1 MEVKTF
7 LTITDSLSE
16 TARKTP
22 DKTAVICEDKAYS
35 YAELDKKSDL
45 LAAALCSAGIK
56 IERESYIAFILNRS
70 FFVPVTIMGILKT
83 GAAFI
88 PLTPETPAERLRYCI
103 KDAGCRIVVTTEK
116 LKSEKPELQD
126 SSYLLLTV
134 EELLSRAERESLKKP
149 CVQIQEKDAAM
160 CLFTSGSTGKPKGV
174 ISEHGAISKCF
185 GTDFWPKNM
194 YKDADCICAVA
205 PISYLIFYIGFY
217 STIYSGLEYYLNTE
231 SELKDLK
238 RFSGN
243 VYRHKIEF
251 MLGIPSVFDMF
262 FSIAS
267 SDKLCRIKTVLMG
280 GESFSF
286 KLVEKLHE
294 KNPAMTIMHGYAA
307 TETLYT
313 VSKEIRE
320 ENDLY
325 SNGLPYLS
333 NAYITD
339 ESGNE
344 VADGE
349 KGELLIQS
357 DFLARGY
364 MNLPQETAEKFITFK
379 GKKTYKTGDL
389 AYKKENGE
397 FVLCGRIDDMVKLN
411 GQRIE
416 LREIEKNLLAI
427 DGIHEARVL
436 LKREE
441 KGAYLEAF
449 LSPESGISSEEI
461 KKRLSE
467 TLPPYMIPSFFVR
480 LEKLPR
486 NQNGKI
492 DRHALLA
499 IKTDAAEKSA
509 VFDVNQIE
517 KILLRTVKKVLELSQ
532 DISMEDDFFSL
543 GGSSITALELV
554 VELEKSNISL
564 SVTDIYRERTCAHL
578 AAFIKERLKSD
589 RERVAAEEHEALCR
603 KRTYKVSLEQ
613 ADFLSYRET
622 EQESG
627 IANCYTLCISFGKD
641 IDIGKLADAVDT
653 VIRQHPILSSIF
665 TKTDAEDYCISYHP
679 ERAGKTEISEISEK
693 DFASFCEGYHRSF
706 RLFEEPLV
714 HRQLV
719 VTEKGVY
726 FFIELHHAI
735 SDEYS
740 FEVMLSQIFRAYK
753 GEPLPTDFFYTYLQ
767 ELQDQA
773 ETERFEQAKE
783 YYEGLCERTVRGKN
797 LTAPPLPAREDPF
810 GKLAVLEYKAN
821 VSPEKFVKAESS
833 LEEPRNVLAMAAA
846 ILTMAEITKKQD
858 ICLFLVYDNRKNAR
872 DTESVGCYIQE
883 LPILVDLGKMQTYG
897 DLLHEVSDQISH
909 GIMYSDCITDA
920 FFYEK
925 FLSIGNCFLPPE
937 IIYHRH
943 FHSYGHNTWQR
954 ESISVREIEMQRSAL
969 IPMEVHIREKD
980 DYMHLHI
987 EYGENIYGT
996 EDVSRIAR
1004 LFEKYLTVILSTS
1017 AKNLLNGEGAAEL
1030 TKR

>member
-1 MEVKTF
+1 MKMERKTF
-7 LTITDSLSE
+7 LAITDSLSE

-56 IERESYIAFILNRS
+56 IERESYIAFIMNRS

-88 PLTPETPAERLRYCI
+88 PFTPDTPAERLRYCM
-103 KDAGCRIVVTTEK
+103 KDAGCRIVITTEK

-134 EELLSRAERESLKKP
+134 EELLSRAERESLKRP

-231 SELKDLK
+231 SEMKDLK

-307 TETLYT
+307 TETLFT

-320 ENDLY
+320 ENDFY

-364 MNLPQETAEKFITFK
+364 LNLPQETAEKFITFK

-416 LREIEKNLLAI
+416 LSEIEKNILTI
-427 DGIHEARVL
+427 DGIKEAKVL
-436 LKREE
+436 LK
-441 KGAYLEAF
+441 
-449 LSPESGISSEEI
+449 
-461 KKRLSE
+461 KKNR
-467 TLPPYMIPSFFVR
+467 
-480 LEKLPR
+480 
-486 NQNGKI
+486 
-492 DRHALLA
+492 
-499 IKTDAAEKSA
+499 
-509 VFDVNQIE
+509 
-517 KILLRTVKKVLELSQ
+517 
-532 DISMEDDFFSL
+532 
-543 GGSSITALELV
+543 
-554 VELEKSNISL
+554 
-564 SVTDIYRERTCAHL
+564 
-578 AAFIKERLKSD
+578 
-589 RERVAAEEHEALCR
+589 
-603 KRTYKVSLEQ
+603 
-613 ADFLSYRET
+613 
-622 EQESG
+622 
-627 IANCYTLCISFGKD
+627 
-641 IDIGKLADAVDT
+641 
-653 VIRQHPILSSIF
+653 
-665 TKTDAEDYCISYHP
+665 
-679 ERAGKTEISEISEK
+679 
-693 DFASFCEGYHRSF
+693 
-706 RLFEEPLV
+706 
-714 HRQLV
+714 
-719 VTEKGVY
+719 
-726 FFIELHHAI
+726 
-735 SDEYS
+735 
-740 FEVMLSQIFRAYK
+740 
-753 GEPLPTDFFYTYLQ
+753 
-767 ELQDQA
+767 
-773 ETERFEQAKE
+773 
-783 YYEGLCERTVRGKN
+783 
-797 LTAPPLPAREDPF
+797 
-810 GKLAVLEYKAN
+810 
-821 VSPEKFVKAESS
+821 
-833 LEEPRNVLAMAAA
+833 
-846 ILTMAEITKKQD
+846 EIT
-858 ICLFLVYDNRKNAR
+858 
-872 DTESVGCYIQE
+872 
-883 LPILVDLGKMQTYG
+883 
-897 DLLHEVSDQISH
+897 
-909 GIMYSDCITDA
+909 
-920 FFYEK
+920 
-925 FLSIGNCFLPPE
+925 
-937 IIYHRH
+937 
-943 FHSYGHNTWQR
+943 
-954 ESISVREIEMQRSAL
+954 
-969 IPMEVHIREKD
+969 
-980 DYMHLHI
+980 
-987 EYGENIYGT
+987 
-996 EDVSRIAR
+996 
-1004 LFEKYLTVILSTS
+1004 
-1017 AKNLLNGEGAAEL
+1017 
-1030 TKR
+1030 